1 MSARKIGLLLLLL
14 AFGASVETA
23 WQVRGDVRFGPEG
36 CRVVGGRFY
45 GPSYA
50 FEETAERP
58 AGAAAHVEVKNAFG
72 GVTVAPGPAG
82 VVKVRLRKV
91 VFLATEEKARAF
103 AQRVELR
110 LAGEGASLRVGTNRD
125 DVARG
130 EETGFETNLELEVPA
145 DAAVVVRNEHGRVD
159 VSGVASADVTSSFE
173 GVSVERVSG
182 ELRVESRHGEVRVEG
197 VAGDASIS
205 SRHGQV
211 EVRGVKGRVSLDV
224 EHGGLTVHDTG
235 PLEVKQQHGGVSV
248 ETVSG
253 SLLVR
258 AGHSEVE
265 AQDVTGTAEV
275 ETSFGAVRLSRVG
288 GDAVASV
295 EHGHVSAE
303 DVSGRLEA
311 RSSHGGVDVKRVGGR
326 LEAEVR
332 SGGLE
337 AGGLANGATVRGA
350 GGDVTIDGFV
360 GGVEIELERGS
371 ARLRPRAAIAAPV
384 TVSVRQ
390 GEASLQVPDGSRVD
404 VEAESRRGEVR
415 SDVAGLAAR
424 SEKRGRGSRV
434 EGALGGGGTAVR
446 LHAEGDVTL
455 EPTSASAI
463 ADREI
468 AKPQGSPA
476 EAPVSVQV
484 TPEASP
490 APAAAPAKPAEA
502 ASEPGPAPESP
513 REDP

>member
-23 WQVRGDVRFGPEG
+23 WRVRGDVRFGPEG

-50 FEETAERP
+50 FEEAAERP
-58 AGAAAHVEVKNAFG
+58 AAAAAHVEVKNAFG
-72 GVTVAPGPAG
+72 GVSVAPGPAG
-82 VVKVRLRKV
+82 VVKVKLRKV

-130 EETGFETNLELEVPA
+130 EETGFETHLELEVPA

-159 VSGVASADVTSSFE
+159 VSGVTSADVTSSFE
-173 GVSVERVSG
+173 GVRVERVSG
-182 ELRVESRHGEVRVEG
+182 GLRVESRHGEVSVAG
-197 VAGDASIS
+197 VAGDASIA

-211 EVRGVKGRVSLDV
+211 ELRGVKGRVSLDV

-248 ETVSG
+248 ERVSG

-258 AGHSEVE
+258 AGHSEIE
-265 AQDVTGTAEV
+265 ARDVTGTAEV

-288 GDAVASV
+288 GDAMARA
-295 EHGHVSAE
+295 EHGQVSAE
-303 DVSGRLEA
+303 DIAGGLEA
-311 RSSHGGVDVKRVGGR
+311 RSSHGGVEVQRVGGR
-326 LEAEVR
+326 LEAEIR
-332 SGGLE
+332 NGGLE
-337 AGGLANGATVRGA
+337 AGGLAQGATVRGT
-350 GGDVTIDGFV
+350 GGDVTIDGFA
-360 GGVEIELERGS
+360 GSVEIELERGS

-415 SDVAGLAAR
+415 SDIAGLAAR
-424 SEKRGRGSRV
+424 PQRRERGSRV
-434 EGALGGGGTAVR
+434 EGALGGGGAAVR
-446 LHAEGDVTL
+446 LQADGDVTL

-468 AKPQGSPA
+468 AKPQASPE
-476 EAPVSVQV
+476 EAPA
-484 TPEASP
+484 T
-490 APAAAPAKPAEA
+490 PAEA
-502 ASEPGPAPESP
+502 APEPRPAPESP
-513 REDP
+513 QENP